1 MSQYIPEADLV
12 AVPPAADVSSARLT
26 RGAISWSIFEGARD
40 PYVILII
47 IYIFMPYV
55 GSVMVG
61 WPKSNPTAGQE
72 VISQWSQYSGW
83 LDHGD
88 GAVPR
93 RLHRP
98 ARPPQ
103 GLAGP
108 GGRR

>member
-12 AVPPAADVSSARLT
+12 AVRPEADVGAARLT

-61 WPKSNPTAGQE
+61 WPHSNPTAGQE

-83 LDHGD
+83 ATMATAPFLF
-88 GAVPR
+88 
-93 RLHRP
+93 
-98 ARPPQ
+98 PPTPL
-103 GLAGP
+103 G
-108 GGRR
+108 